1 MKLRFLWQQIQQIA
15 GLIYAA
21 VRYSDK
27 FPDKDTYAG
36 SIEYSLPFNG
46 EWVVANGGV
55 DEETSHSWDIYPQR
69 YAYDFLI
76 LDDKASSYFGDE
88 KNLNSYY
95 CYGKDVLA
103 PADGTVVAVYDHF
116 SDCRILGGGQ
126 TDSSASDI
134 GGNRIVIQHAEHE
147 FSTICHLIPQSAA
160 VQVGQQ
166 VQRGDIIARCGN
178 SGNTSE
184 PHIHF
189 QVQNTKN
196 FYSSIGLPIRFKSI
210 KKSPILDYEKLDPRP
225 APNYRAMED
234 GHIVRGLA
242 VENID
247 KFENKKYL

>member
-1 MKLRFLWQQIQQIA
+1 MKLRFLWQQTRQIA
-15 GLIYAA
+15 GLLYAA

-36 SIEYSLPFNG
+36 CIEYSLPFNG

-76 LDDKASSYFGDE
+76 LDDEARSFSGDE

-103 PADGTVVAVYDHF
+103 PADGIVVAVYDHF

-134 GGNRIVIQHAEHE
+134 GGNRIMIQHTEGE
-147 FSTICHLIPQSAA
+147 FSTLCHLMSRSVT
-160 VQVGQQ
+160 VQVGQR
-166 VQRGDIIARCGN
+166 VRRGDVIARCGN

-196 FYSSIGLPIRFKSI
+196 FYSSIGLPTRFKSI
-210 KKSPILDYEKLDPRP
+210 RKSPKPNYEKADPRP
-225 APNYRAMED
+225 TPNYEAVED
-234 GHIVRGLA
+234 DYIVRGLA
-242 VENID
+242 VENI
-247 KFENKKYL
+247 